1 MKLAILLTLSVTATA
16 VAGLGVSVSRSAASE
31 PVRLEDL
38 GEALACLELR
48 RAPPAASLSFAAAP
62 LNLTLRVREG
72 GRPGVGCSVFSPR
85 GAS

>member
-38 GEALACLELR
+38 GEALFFDVNLSKNRTQSC
-48 RAPPAASLSFAAAP
+48 ASCHDPDHGFAD
-62 LNLTLRVREG
+62 
-72 GRPGVGCSVFSPR
+72 PR
-85 GAS
+85 GAAHRAP